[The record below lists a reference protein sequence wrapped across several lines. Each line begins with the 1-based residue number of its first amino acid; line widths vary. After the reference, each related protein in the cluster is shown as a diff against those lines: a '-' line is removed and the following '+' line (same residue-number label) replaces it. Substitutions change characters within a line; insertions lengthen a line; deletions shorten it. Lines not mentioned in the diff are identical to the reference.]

1 MTDQQA
7 KRLMAE
13 GEISN
18 YVMVDGNAEIKAPIG
33 GKIPPS
39 WPATNKRS
47 E

>member
-13 GEISN
+13 GKISN
-18 YVMVDGNAEIKAPIG
+18 YVMVDGNADQ
-33 GKIPPS
+33 
-39 WPATNKRS
+39 RS